1 LSIVSPALSPQTL
14 LFSLASTLP
23 ANAASWLATTLADN
37 AVLVS
42 RTRLRLAFTQLPRKL
57 GPVAESQAGPSA
69 PSGAGANP
77 DEPAPCTVLDLARLA
92 LVLAAFERTPP
103 SEHAATLDELYRTGE
118 QREQQSILRTL
129 IRYPEPA
136 RFTTLAVEACR
147 TNSVLVFSA
156 IANDNPFPAHHFPE
170 LSFNQLVL
178 KAIFLGVPVARIQG
192 LASRVNGEL
201 RRMLQDYASERRAAG
216 RVLPEDVSA
225 VLALFF

>member
-1 LSIVSPALSPQTL
+1 VSPPLSLQTL
-14 LFSLASTLP
+14 LSSLVSALP

-37 AVLVS
+37 DVLVS

-57 GPVAESQAGPSA
+57 GPVADSQA
-69 PSGAGANP
+69 AG
-77 DEPAPCTVLDLARLA
+77 EPAPCTVLDLARLA

-192 LASRVNGEL
+192 LASRVNSEL

-225 VLALFF
+225 VLALRF

>member
-1 LSIVSPALSPQTL
+1 MSA
-14 LFSLASTLP
+14 LP

-37 AVLVS
+37 DVLVS

-57 GPVAESQAGPSA
+57 GPVADSQA
-69 PSGAGANP
+69 AG
-77 DEPAPCTVLDLARLA
+77 EPAPCTVLDLARLA

-192 LASRVNGEL
+192 LASRVNSEL

-225 VLALFF
+225 VLALRF